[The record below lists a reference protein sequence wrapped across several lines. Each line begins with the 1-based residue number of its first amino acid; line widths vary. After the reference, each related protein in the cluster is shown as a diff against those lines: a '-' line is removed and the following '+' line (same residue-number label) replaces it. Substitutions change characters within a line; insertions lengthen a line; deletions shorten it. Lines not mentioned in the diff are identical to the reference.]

1 MFSFVERWRNHVR
14 SSLDLLRRTFEVSNK
29 IGDLLY
35 AAYACNNLNAVLLF
49 AGDPLADVQCEAEH
63 GLAFSQRARYSLVV
77 NVITTQLAFIRM
89 LRGSTPEFGRL
100 DDEPALER
108 RLCAEPASAIDEY
121 WYWVSKM
128 QARYFAGDCA
138 AAVDAAS
145 KAQPLLWLSTSFT
158 EEAEYHF
165 YGALSLAAYCE
176 QVSPDER
183 QQHQASLAAHQ
194 ERLAVWAKHCP
205 ENFENRLALVNAE
218 IARLEKSELDAER
231 LYEQAI
237 RSARAND
244 FVHNEALANELA
256 ARFYAAR
263 GFERI
268 AQTYMHD
275 ARHCY
280 LRWGAHG
287 KVRQL
292 EAMYPHFQTEAAAPH
307 ATSTAGTAVEQLD
320 LGTVI
325 KVSQAVSR
333 EIVLEKLIDTLMRTA
348 IEQAGA
354 ERGLLILS
362 EGENQRVKAEA
373 KTAGDAVFVELC
385 DWPVVAAML
394 PQTVLNHALRTRE
407 SAIVD
412 DACADSCFGS
422 DPYIVEHRARSVL
435 CLPLISQAEL
445 VGILYL
451 ENNLASGVFAP
462 ARMAVLKLVASQAAI
477 TLENARLFRE
487 LAQREAKIRRLVDAN
502 IVGIIVWDCDGR
514 ILDANDAFLR
524 MVGYDRKELVSGRMR
539 WTDLT
544 PAEWLYHGHQQWT
557 PELYMT
563 GTLEPVEKEYFHKEG
578 HRVPVLVGSALFEE
592 RRNQGVGFVLDL
604 TESKRAEAEARENER
619 RFHQVQMELAH
630 ANRAATMGQLTASI
644 AHEVKQP
651 IAAMQINAC
660 AALRWLS
667 ARPLNR
673 EEARSALEHIIED
686 AKRADHIIGR
696 VRDLFKKAPPRD
708 DPVDINEAVNEV
720 VELVRYEAAKHD
732 VSVQTMLGEGL
743 PKIRGDRVQLQQV
756 MLNLMVNAIESMS
769 ATSGGP
775 RELSITTAG
784 DLSNAVSVVVRD
796 SGPGLPAQEVE
807 RIFDPFYTTKPG
819 GLGMGLSI
827 CRSIAEAH
835 EGRLE
840 AKPNVPAGAVFQLTL
855 PAQPDSAS

>member
-1 MFSFVERWRNHVR
+1 
-14 SSLDLLRRTFEVSNK
+14 
-29 IGDLLY
+29 
-35 AAYACNNLNAVLLF
+35 
-49 AGDPLADVQCEAEH
+49 
-63 GLAFSQRARYSLVV
+63 
-77 NVITTQLAFIRM
+77 
-89 LRGSTPEFGRL
+89 
-100 DDEPALER
+100 
-108 RLCAEPASAIDEY
+108 
-121 WYWVSKM
+121 
-128 QARYFAGDCA
+128 
-138 AAVDAAS
+138 
-145 KAQPLLWLSTSFT
+145 
-158 EEAEYHF
+158 
-165 YGALSLAAYCE
+165 
-176 QVSPDER
+176 
-183 QQHQASLAAHQ
+183 
-194 ERLAVWAKHCP
+194 
-205 ENFENRLALVNAE
+205 
-218 IARLEKSELDAER
+218 
-231 LYEQAI
+231 
-237 RSARAND
+237 
-244 FVHNEALANELA
+244 
-256 ARFYAAR
+256 
-263 GFERI
+263 
-268 AQTYMHD
+268 
-275 ARHCY
+275 
-280 LRWGAHG
+280 
-287 KVRQL
+287 
-292 EAMYPHFQTEAAAPH
+292 
-307 ATSTAGTAVEQLD
+307 
-320 LGTVI
+320 
-325 KVSQAVSR
+325 
-333 EIVLEKLIDTLMRTA
+333 
-348 IEQAGA
+348 
-354 ERGLLILS
+354 
-362 EGENQRVKAEA
+362 
-373 KTAGDAVFVELC
+373 
-385 DWPVVAAML
+385 
-394 PQTVLNHALRTRE
+394 
-407 SAIVD
+407 
-412 DACADSCFGS
+412 
-422 DPYIVEHRARSVL
+422 
-435 CLPLISQAEL
+435 
-445 VGILYL
+445 
-451 ENNLASGVFAP
+451 
-462 ARMAVLKLVASQAAI
+462 MAVLKLVASQAAI

-557 PELYMT
+557 PELCMT

-756 MLNLMVNAIESMS
+756 ILNLMVNAIESMS

-827 CRSIAEAH
+827 CRSIVEAH

-840 AKPNVPAGAVFQLTL
+840 AKPNVPGGAVFQLTL